1 MTKTIKALQA
11 ASKTGVI
18 SITPQT
24 ATIIEALAQL
34 NEAADNLTATFEDNA
49 PEMLSDIRTLDA
61 TTDALYR
68 LYEPFQTK
76 AYETAGRL
84 IFTELFS
91 TLNFS
96 GL

>member
-11 ASKTGVI
+11 ASKMGVI

-49 PEMLSDIRTLDA
+49 PEMLSDIKELDA
-61 TTDALYR
+61 TTDALYQ

-84 IFTELFS
+84 IFTEMFS
-91 TLNFS
+91 TTKFK

>member
-1 MTKTIKALQA
+1 MQKHIKAFKE

-49 PEMLSDIRTLDA
+49 PEMLSDIGTLDA

-68 LYEPFQTK
+68 LYEPLQTK

-84 IFTELFS
+84 IFTEMFS
-91 TLNFS
+91 TTKFK

>member
-1 MTKTIKALQA
+1 MTKKIKALQA

-24 ATIIEALAQL
+24 ATIIEALARL

-49 PEMLSDIRTLDA
+49 PEMLSDIGTLDA

-68 LYEPFQTK
+68 LYEPLQTK

-84 IFTELFS
+84 IFTEMFS
-91 TLNFS
+91 TTKFK